1 MTMVILAL
9 KANCFA
15 AAIRAQTL
23 GERQHLFNGIAGGVI
38 DRNSADLLRKFQP
51 IGMLVDD
58 YNLARSLN
66 VG

>member
-9 KANCFA
+9 IANCFA

-38 DRNSADLLRKFQP
+38 DRNSADLLRKFR
-51 IGMLVDD
+51 
-58 YNLARSLN
+58 YKYT
-66 VG
+66 

>member
-9 KANCFA
+9 IANCFA

-23 GERQHLFNGIAGGVI
+23 GERQHLFDGIAGGVV
-38 DRNSADLLRKFQP
+38 DRNSADLLRKSQP

-58 YNLARSLN
+58 YNLASSLN